1 MKIITRNHITTTEY
15 HLEGQSLKRQ
25 NYGGWFVSKEHLI
38 CVKRRLFRSV
48 FELKSNV
55 IYNICDDMVMYVK
68 DFKDKDFKDFKD
80 VKIVEIDDVLFFVN
94 KPRIIVTTVDGG
106 KHVKFFD
113 CDQKLMIELT
123 KNDLYWEF

>member
-48 FELKSNV
+48 FELKLNV
-55 IYNICDDMVMYVK
+55 IYNIYDDMVMYVK
-68 DFKDKDFKDFKD
+68 DFKGKD
-80 VKIVEIDDVLFFVN
+80 VKIVEIDNVLFFVN

-106 KHVKFFD
+106 RHEKFFD